1 MKILTNSPEETENIG
16 IYFAKICV
24 LQNGPVVVALKGDLG
39 SGKTTFVKGFAK
51 GLEVKEQISSP
62 TFVIFKKY
70 KTNKHNLYHFDA
82 YRIEENKEMLVL
94 GFSEIISSEN
104 SVVII
109 EWSENIEDLLPQKRI
124 ELTFKHISP
133 NKRVLIISGISDKM
147 ENDLRAR
154 GSVG

>member
-1 MKILTNSPEETENIG
+1 
-16 IYFAKICV
+16 
-24 LQNGPVVVALKGDLG
+24 
-39 SGKTTFVKGFAK
+39 
-51 GLEVKEQISSP
+51 
-62 TFVIFKKY
+62 
-70 KTNKHNLYHFDA
+70 
-82 YRIEENKEMLVL
+82 MLVL